1 MRKIRRNRSTG
12 ILVMLSALAAIGVLL
27 GRFVKLDI
35 GVFMRFSLETMTIV
49 FSGIVFGP
57 ILGATVGIVQDLIG
71 CVVNGYSVIL
81 IITLGCASI
90 GAISGIMF
98 RLLKKLPYTV
108 KIALSTVSGHLVG
121 SVIIK
126 TIGLATRYG
135 LNFGVTLAWRS
146 LNYVIIGAAETVLL
160 CFLLK
165 NKQLLTQI
173 NRITTFSTKVRFKSS
188 DEATAYAK
196 NVSGVFS
203 KPGLERVT
211 ALLNA
216 VGSPEKNIK
225 AVHVT
230 GTNGKGST
238 SAMLTSILKA
248 SGLKV
253 GSFNSPY
260 LVKMRESIRING
272 RHISKGELVHLLD
285 RLSKVADA
293 MEDKPTE
300 FELLT
305 AAAYLKFAE
314 EKVDIAVIEC
324 GMGAIRDATNVITA
338 PLCSV
343 ITGIA
348 LDHTAFLGASLIDI
362 AREKAGVIKYGA
374 PLVLGE
380 AEGEALDYLT
390 AEAERFCAPIFT
402 PDIFK
407 VKRMTLDGTIGDCGS
422 YTNVRISLLGVH
434 QTKNAAVAIKT
445 AEILSRYFP
454 EITEAAIKRGLS
466 DTVWRGRFEIIDRNP
481 VFIFDGAHNLDGV
494 KSAVKSIKT
503 YFNGKVICLSGV
515 LRDKDFDAMAKEIA
529 TVCDTVVTVTPDSKR
544 ALAAE
549 DYARA
554 LSSHVKN
561 TYPARSIADGVK
573 MARQLAK
580 EQSLPIICLGS
591 LYLYKDIV
599 KEI

>member
-12 ILVMLSALAAIGVLL
+12 VLVMLSALAAIGVLL

-35 GVFMRFSLETMTIV
+35 GVFRRFSLETMTIV

-173 NRITTFSTKVRFKSS
+173 NRITDFSTNVRFKSS

-402 PDIFK
+402 PDPFK

-434 QTKNAAVAIKT
+434 QTKNASVAIKT

-466 DTVWRGRFEIIDRNP
+466 DTVWHGRFEIIDRNP

>member
-12 ILVMLSALAAIGVLL
+12 VLVMLSSLAAIGVLL

-57 ILGATVGIVQDLIG
+57 ILGAAVGIVQDLIG

-98 RLLKKLPYTV
+98 RLLKKLPYLVRIT
-108 KIALSTVSGHLVG
+108 LSTLSAHLVG

-126 TIGLATRYG
+126 TIGLAYRYG
-135 LNFGVTLAWRS
+135 LNFGVTLAWRM
-146 LNYVIIGAAETVLL
+146 LNYVIIGVAETVLL

-173 NRITTFSTKVRFKSS
+173 NRITTFSAKVRFKSS

-203 KPGLERVT
+203 KPGLERVS

-216 VGSPEKNIK
+216 VGSPERDIK

-248 SGLKV
+248 AGLKV

-272 RHISKGELVHLLD
+272 RHISKGELVNLLG
-285 RLSKVADA
+285 RLSKVADT

-390 AEAERFCAPIFT
+390 AEAERFCTPIST
-402 PDIFK
+402 PDTFN
-407 VKRMTLDGTIGDCGS
+407 VKSMTLDGTVGDCGS
-422 YTNVRISLLGVH
+422 HTNVRISLLGVH

-454 EITEAAIKRGLS
+454 EIDEAAIKRGLS
-466 DTVWRGRFEIIDRNP
+466 GTVWRGRFEILDRNP
-481 VFIFDGAHNLDGV
+481 IFIFDGAHNLDGV

-544 ALAAE
+544 ALSAE
-549 DYARA
+549 DYAKA

-561 TYPARSIADGVK
+561 TYPAKSITDGVK

-580 EQSLPIICLGS
+580 KQSLPVICLGS

>member
-12 ILVMLSALAAIGVLL
+12 VLVMLSALAAIGVLL

-35 GVFMRFSLETMTIV
+35 GVFMRFSLETITIV

-81 IITLGCASI
+81 IITLGCALI

-173 NRITTFSTKVRFKSS
+173 NRITAFSTNVRFKSS

-272 RHISKGELVHLLD
+272 RHISKGELVNLLD

-402 PDIFK
+402 PDPFK

-434 QTKNAAVAIKT
+434 QTKNASVAIKT

-466 DTVWRGRFEIIDRNP
+466 DTVWHGRFEIIDRNP

>member
-1 MRKIRRNRSTG
+1 
-12 ILVMLSALAAIGVLL
+12 MLSALAAIGVLL

-35 GVFMRFSLETMTIV
+35 GVFMRFSLETLTIV

-135 LNFGVTLAWRS
+135 LNFGVTLAWRT

-272 RHISKGELVHLLD
+272 RHISKGELVNLLD

-402 PDIFK
+402 PDPFK

-422 YTNVRISLLGVH
+422 YTNLRISLLGVH
-434 QTKNAAVAIKT
+434 QTKNASVAIKT

-454 EITEAAIKRGLS
+454 EITKSAIKRGLS

-481 VFIFDGAHNLDGV
+481 LFIFDGAHNLDGV
-494 KSAVKSIKT
+494 RSAVKSIKT
-503 YFNGKVICLSGV
+503 YFKGKVICLSGV

>member
-12 ILVMLSALAAIGVLL
+12 VLVMLSALAAIGVLL

-35 GVFMRFSLETMTIV
+35 GVFMRFSLETITIV

-81 IITLGCASI
+81 IITLGCALI

-173 NRITTFSTKVRFKSS
+173 NRITAFSTNVRFKSS

-272 RHISKGELVHLLD
+272 RHISKGELVNLLD

-402 PDIFK
+402 PDPFK

-434 QTKNAAVAIKT
+434 QTKNASVAIKT

-466 DTVWRGRFEIIDRNP
+466 DTVWHGRFEIMDRNP
-481 VFIFDGAHNLDGV
+481 IFIFDGAHNLDGV

>member
-12 ILVMLSALAAIGVLL
+12 VLVMLSALAAVGVLL

-35 GVFMRFSLETMTIV
+35 GVFMRFSLETITIV

-57 ILGATVGIVQDLIG
+57 ILGAAVGIVQDLIG

-90 GAISGIMF
+90 GAVSGIMF
-98 RLLKKLPYTV
+98 RLLNKLPYLVRIT
-108 KIALSTVSGHLVG
+108 LSTLSAHLVG
-121 SVIIK
+121 SVVIK
-126 TIGLATRYG
+126 TIGLANRYG
-135 LNFGVTLAWRS
+135 LNFGVTLAWRM
-146 LNYVIIGAAETVLL
+146 LNYVIIGVAETVLL

-173 NRITTFSTKVRFKSS
+173 NRITTFSANVRFKSS

-211 ALLNA
+211 ALLSA
-216 VGSPEKNIK
+216 VGSPETQVKV
-225 AVHVT
+225 VHVT

-238 SAMLTSILKA
+238 SAMLTAILKA

-260 LVKMRESIRING
+260 LVKMREAIRING
-272 RHISKGELVHLLD
+272 KHISKAELLELLD

-314 EKVDIAVIEC
+314 EEVDVAVIEC
-324 GMGAIRDATNVITA
+324 GMGARRDATNVIHD

-343 ITGIA
+343 ITGIE
-348 LDHTAFLGASLIDI
+348 LDHTAYLGESHIEI
-362 AREKAGVIKYGA
+362 AREKTGVIKYGA
-374 PLVLGE
+374 PLLIGE
-380 AEGEALDYLT
+380 IKGEALDYVT

-402 PDIFK
+402 PDTFT
-407 VKRMTLDGTIGDCGS
+407 VKSMTLDGTIGDCGELS
-422 YTNVRISLLGVH
+422 DVHVSLLGVH
-434 QTKNAAVAIKT
+434 QTKNAALAIKA
-445 AEILSRYFP
+445 AEILKRYFP
-454 EITEAAIKRGLS
+454 SINGETIKRGLS
-466 DTVWRGRFEIIDRNP
+466 GTVWRGRFEILDRDP
-481 VFIFDGAHNLDGV
+481 LFIFDGAHNLDGV
-494 KSAVKSIKT
+494 RSAVESIRT
-503 YFNGKVICLSGV
+503 YFDGKVICLTGV
-515 LRDKDFDAMAKEIA
+515 LRDKEFDAMASEIA

-549 DYARA
+549 DYAKE
-554 LSSHVKN
+554 LSSHVKS
-561 TYPARSIADGVK
+561 TYPAESVKDGVR
-573 MARQLAK
+573 MARELAK

-591 LYLYKDIV
+591 LYLYKDVI
-599 KEI
+599 KEM